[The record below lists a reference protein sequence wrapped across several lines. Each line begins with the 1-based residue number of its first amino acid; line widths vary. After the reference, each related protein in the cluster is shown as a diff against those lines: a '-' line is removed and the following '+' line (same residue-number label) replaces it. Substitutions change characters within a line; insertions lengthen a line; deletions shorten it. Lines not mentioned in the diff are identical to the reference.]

1 MSVFKK
7 FLTEKRRRDYGRK
20 GGQGGTRSTSST
32 PFERRESRS
41 KTQDPSK
48 TTPSRRLGTDKP
60 RVLKSPQGFTI
71 TNMPEPTGNVTT
83 DQVVDTFD
91 QKSKKGSPR
100 GSGGGFGQSK
110 ADAARYA
117 GKPDAAQQAAAAD
130 DIRGRKGTDPTAR
143 KAASN
148 VLGGGRKTPPG
159 EELIGG
165 ETAKPGRGQRYRQRR
180 PSEVRGSG
188 KTDPRLRRAADAIIK
203 DLRAD
208 AKIDAERASAQ
219 SRGTA
224 SRLRTR
230 MSAGYDK
237 NLKATADKVLKQIQG
252 TKGVSQADVSK
263 RQQQYRIKYKEA
275 QLTNKVKPQTK
286 AKVKAL
292 LPSPGQTSAPAQPTT
307 TKRPKNA
314 ASVQT
319 STVKAGGN
327 LEFGKTKTGSFTYSG
342 ASSTNPAVSKAV
354 KTSKVQVAPFK
365 ELPAGNTT
373 VKVGDST
380 KRLNRIKS
388 MKSRQVPAQT
398 GRSATFKT
406 ADPTAASGSTF
417 KSTTPQK
424 VADLGKGTN
433 VRGGQSATIRGS
445 ASSVKPPKMGFDP
458 KKVKQ
463 RAKKIHAIRQHT
475 VRSPLGRVRQVS
487 KFATGGAL
495 LDAGITAG
503 LELYDKSQ
511 ANKAA
516 GGSGALSTKDKAR
529 AIVRGIAGATG
540 FATGAAAAA
549 PIAAAPVP
557 GARPAAFAAGMYTGS
572 KASDWAV
579 KQADKAFDASYDTI
593 AGATKWQKK
602 QMEKINRQNQG
613 AGVSAQQA
621 SFKKGDRAIIRD
633 ADGKERIGYAAKL
646 TGKDGVTK
654 TVYKHAN
661 DPKAQRYTSS
671 SPLER
676 IGRALMPGRY
686 AAKDEAARKKR
697 VADFKKAALATEQYF
712 TFLHITESMIAQGYD
727 AEFIKEFWGWED
739 VKQVEFVNSLD
750 LIEDIFIPDEEFLTE
765 SNDLSEGL
773 VKWIDRMIRRMKT
786 KRVPTP
792 TQTSSGRPIT
802 SSGTGAKGNANVTSS
817 GTPITGSSSVTPPK
831 QTPKLAD
838 KVKTVLNNPK
848 VRTAGLT
855 AAGAGLVT
863 LGGKLALDN
872 NIIPS
877 IPDTPDTKD
886 SDTDPKDPKETPA
899 PKGPKGPVLT
909 GPDGKP
915 VQFPPLT
922 PPPPVPKSREV
933 LRSGHWR
940 AINDPP
946 QFHRD
951 PALADYRNI
960 RATRRR

>member
-1 MSVFKK
+1 MK
-7 FLTEKRRRDYGRK
+7 FLTEKRRGDYGRK
-20 GGQGGTRSTSST
+20 GGQGGTQSTSNT
-32 PFERRESRS
+32 PLNKKESRANM
-41 KTQDPSK
+41 QDPNRSQRGGR
-48 TTPSRRLGTDKP
+48 P
-60 RVLKSPQGFTI
+60 
-71 TNMPEPTGNVTT
+71 
-83 DQVVDTFD
+83 DTV
-91 QKSKKGSPR
+91 R
-100 GSGGGFGQSK
+100 
-110 ADAARYA
+110 
-117 GKPDAAQQAAAAD
+117 
-130 DIRGRKGTDPTAR
+130 
-143 KAASN
+143 
-148 VLGGGRKTPPG
+148 GRKTPVNIPSKSGDLITNFKVDANVPPEEQFQRLLDKATKDASG
-159 EELIGG
+159 ERV
-165 ETAKPGRGQRYRQRR
+165 GRQATH
-180 PSEVRGSG
+180 PV
-188 KTDPRLRRAADAIIK
+188 DAADARKSGKEKTGGRVKGDRPVGAQKPRSRFVKGQGYTIPTKGKPATRIPGGTGTK
-203 DLRAD
+203 TGSLS
-208 AKIDAERASAQ
+208 KGTLKFSGDAEYK
-219 SRGTA
+219 
-224 SRLRTR
+224 RL
-230 MSAGYDK
+230 
-237 NLKATADKVLKQIQG
+237 QG
-252 TKGVSQADVSK
+252 TKGVSQADVSRK
-263 RQQQYRIKYKEA
+263 QQEFRTKYKEA
-275 QLTNKVKPQTK
+275 QLKNKVKPQTK

-292 LPSPGQTSAPAQPTT
+292 LPSVGQTSAPAQPTS

-354 KTSKVQVAPFK
+354 KTSKVQVAPLK

-380 KRLNRIKS
+380 KRLDRIKS
-388 MKSRQVPAQT
+388 MKFRQVPAQT

-424 VADLGKGTN
+424 VADLGKGTK
-433 VRGGQSATIRGS
+433 VRSGQSATIRGN
-445 ASSVKPPKMGFDP
+445 ASSIKPPEVKPRLDSSKVQARARRMAMG
-458 KKVKQ
+458 
-463 RAKKIHAIRQHT
+463 RIG
-475 VRSPLGRVRQVS
+475 RSMRPQIGPIGLGL
-487 KFATGGAL
+487 GAYDAWSE
-495 LDAGITAG
+495 LDA
-503 LELYDKSQ
+503 KS
-511 ANKAA
+511 KDYISR
-516 GGSGALSTKDKAR
+516 GGTGKTTTKDKAR
-529 AIVRGIAGATG
+529 AITRGVASALGYG
-540 FATGAAAAA
+540 VGVGAAA
-549 PIAAAPVP
+549 PIALAPVP

-572 KASDWAV
+572 KASDFAV
-579 KQADKAFDASYDTI
+579 KQADRAFDASYDTI

-602 QMEKINRQNQG
+602 EMEKINRQNQG

-661 DPKAQRYTSS
+661 DPKALRYTSS

-727 AEFIKEFWGWED
+727 AEFIKEFWDWED

-750 LIEDIFIPDEEFLTE
+750 LTEDIFIPDEEFLTE
-765 SNDLSEGL
+765 SNDLSENFR
-773 VKWIDRMIRRMKT
+773 KFIDRLFKRIT
-786 KRVPTP
+786 KKKVPTP

-802 SSGTGAKGNANVTSS
+802 SSGTGTKGNANVTSS

-872 NIIPS
+872 NIIPG

-886 SDTDPKDPKETPA
+886 SDADPKDPKDPKEA
-899 PKGPKGPVLT
+899 DGPKGPVLT

-933 LRSGHWR
+933 LRPGHWR

-960 RATRRR
+960 RATKRR

>member
-1 MSVFKK
+1 MSEPKNFI
-7 FLTEKRRRDYGRK
+7 TERK
-20 GGQGGTRSTSST
+20 AKNFGPQGGQGGIKATRSTPKDMKDAKQKVTQGRLSRPTRVT
-32 PFERRESRS
+32 PN
-41 KTQDPSK
+41 PS
-48 TTPSRRLGTDKP
+48 GM
-60 RVLKSPQGFTI
+60 TI
-71 TNMPEPTGNVTT
+71 TNLPGGNIP
-83 DQVVDTFD
+83 DE
-91 QKSKKGSPR
+91 QKFAELEKLAKQR
-100 GSGGGFGQSK
+100 QS
-110 ADAARYA
+110 RS
-117 GKPDAAQQAAAAD
+117 AAAASD
-130 DIRGRKGTDPTAR
+130 VDVEARTKAANTAARAKETKPPQKIKLAATTKGGEVKTYRLGQSGQPSKEAARTLQRMTTADPVTTAR
-143 KAASN
+143 LQAN
-148 VLGGGRKTPPG
+148 LRKSD
-159 EELIGG
+159 
-165 ETAKPGRGQRYRQRR
+165 TAKKSVSTVSKRGAL
-180 PSEVRGSG
+180 SKKV
-188 KTDPRLRRAADAIIK
+188 DPILK
-203 DLRAD
+203 DLR
-208 AKIDAERASAQ
+208 RQGASQKA
-219 SRGTA
+219 
-224 SRLRTR
+224 LETR

-263 RQQQYRIKYKEA
+263 RQQQYRIKHKET
-275 QLTNKVKPQTK
+275 QLTNIVKPQTK

-307 TKRPKNA
+307 PKQPKIA
-314 ASVQT
+314 TSVQT

-354 KTSKVQVAPFK
+354 KTTKVQVAPFK

-380 KRLNRIKS
+380 KRLDRIKS

-424 VADLGKGTN
+424 VADLGKGTK

-445 ASSVKPPKMGFDP
+445 ASSIKPPKMGFDP
-458 KKVKQ
+458 QKVKQ
-463 RAKKIHAIRQHT
+463 RAKKINAIRQHT
-475 VRSPLGRVRQVS
+475 ARSPLGRVRQVS

-495 LDAGITAG
+495 LDAGITTG
-503 LELYDKSQ
+503 LELYNKSQ

-540 FATGAAAAA
+540 YAAGAAAAA

-621 SFKKGDRAIIRD
+621 SFKKGDKAIIRD
-633 ADGKERIGYAAKL
+633 AGGKERIGYAAKL

-727 AEFIKEFWGWED
+727 AEFIEEFWGWEE
-739 VKQVEFVNSLD
+739 VKQVEFINSLD
-750 LIEDIFIPDEEFLTE
+750 LTEDIFIPDEEFLTE
-765 SNDLSEGL
+765 GNDLSEGL
-773 VKWIDRMIRRMKT
+773 GKWIERIIKRMKT
-786 KRVPTP
+786 KKVPTP
-792 TQTSSGRPIT
+792 TQTASGRPIT
-802 SSGTGAKGNANVTSS
+802 SSGTKVTPTDTKVTSS
-817 GTPITGSSSVTPPK
+817 GTPITGSSSVKPPK

-838 KVKTVLNNPK
+838 KVKTVLSKPG
-848 VRTAGLT
+848 VRNAGLT
-855 AAGAGLVT
+855 AAGAGLVA

-872 NIIPS
+872 NIIPG
-877 IPDTPDTKD
+877 IPDSKD
-886 SDTDPKDPKETPA
+886 SDSSSNTETKDQKPA
-899 PKGPKGPVLT
+899 PTSTDTDAGSGNTPPKGDYRV
-909 GPDGKP
+909 K
-915 VQFPPLT
+915 
-922 PPPPVPKSREV
+922 R
-933 LRSGHWR
+933 LRAGHWR

-946 QFHRD
+946 QFHRN
-951 PALADYRNI
+951 PALAAYRNI
-960 RATRRR
+960 RATKRNY

>member
-1 MSVFKK
+1 MST
-7 FLTEKRRRDYGRK
+7 LKRILEDRK
-20 GGQGGTRSTSST
+20 RPIRVTDNPTGQ
-32 PFERRESRS
+32 
-41 KTQDPSK
+41 
-48 TTPSRRLGTDKP
+48 
-60 RVLKSPQGFTI
+60 TI
-71 TNMPEPTGNVTT
+71 TNLPGGNIP
-83 DQVVDTFD
+83 DE
-91 QKSKKGSPR
+91 QKFSQLERLAKQK
-100 GSGGGFGQSK
+100 QSK
-110 ADAARYA
+110 SAQAAANVADVDPDAARIRN
-117 GKPDAAQQAAAAD
+117 QAAN
-130 DIRGRKGTDPTAR
+130 TAQR
-143 KAASN
+143 ARETK
-148 VLGGGRKTPPG
+148 PP
-159 EELIGG
+159 
-165 ETAKPGRGQRYRQRR
+165 QRR
-180 PSEVRGSG
+180 PLGDTTKGGPVKVITLKPSKPAPAPKPETVKKPVPTVSRRGALS
-188 KTDPRLRRAADAIIK
+188 KQVDPILK
-203 DLRAD
+203 DLR
-208 AKIDAERASAQ
+208 KQGASQKA
-219 SRGTA
+219 
-224 SRLRTR
+224 LETR

-252 TKGVSQADVSK
+252 TKGVSQADVSR
-263 RQQQYRIKYKEA
+263 RQQEYRIKHKET
-275 QLTNKVKPQTK
+275 QIKNKVKPQTK

-292 LPSPGQTSAPAQPTT
+292 LPAPGQTSAPAQPTT

-380 KRLNRIKS
+380 KRLDRIKS

-398 GRSATFKT
+398 GRSVTFKT

-424 VADLGKGTN
+424 VADLGKGTK

-458 KKVKQ
+458 QKVKQ
-463 RAKKIHAIRQHT
+463 RAKKINAIRQHT
-475 VRSPLGRVRQVS
+475 VRSPLGRVRQVT

-495 LDAGITAG
+495 LDAGIGTG

-540 FATGAAAAA
+540 YAAGAAAAA

-602 QMEKINRQNQG
+602 EMEKINRKNQG

-621 SFKKGDRAIIRD
+621 SFKKGDKAIIRD
-633 ADGKERIGYAAKL
+633 AGGKERIGYAAKL

-671 SPLER
+671 NPLER

-727 AEFIKEFWGWED
+727 AEFIEEFWDWED
-739 VKQVEFVNSLD
+739 VRQVEFVNSLD
-750 LIEDIFIPDEEFLTE
+750 LTEDIFIPDEEFLTE
-765 SNDLSEGL
+765 GNDLSEGFG
-773 VKWIDRMIRRMKT
+773 KWIERIIKRMKT
-786 KRVPTP
+786 KKVPTP
-792 TQTSSGRPIT
+792 TQTASGRPIT
-802 SSGTGAKGNANVTSS
+802 SSGTGTKGNANVTSS
-817 GTPITGSSSVTPPK
+817 GTPITGSSSVKPPK

-855 AAGAGLVT
+855 AAGAGLVA

-877 IPDTPDTKD
+877 IPDSKD
-886 SDTDPKDPKETPA
+886 SDSDSSSNTETKDQKPTSTDTDAGSGNTP
-899 PKGPKGPVLT
+899 PKGDYRVK
-909 GPDGKP
+909 
-915 VQFPPLT
+915 
-922 PPPPVPKSREV
+922 R
-933 LRSGHWR
+933 LRAGHWR

-946 QFHRD
+946 QFHRN
-951 PALADYRNI
+951 PALAAYRNI
-960 RATRRR
+960 RATKRNY

>member
-1 MSVFKK
+1 MK

-32 PFERRESRS
+32 PLDRRESS
-41 KTQDPSK
+41 ANFQDPSNTRSK
-48 TTPSRRLGTDKP
+48 RLGTDKP
-60 RVLKSPQGFTI
+60 RVIKAPDGSVTY
-71 TNMPEPTGNVTT
+71 TNMPEPSGSVTT
-83 DQVVDTFD
+83 DQVFD
-91 QKSKKGSPR
+91 AADRKAKKGSPR
-100 GSGGGFGQSK
+100 GSGGGFSQSK
-110 ADAARYA
+110 TDAARYA
-117 GKPDAAQQAAAAD
+117 GKPDVAQQAKVAD
-130 DIRGRKGTDPTAR
+130 DLRTKSGSPTVR
-143 KAASN
+143 QAAGN
-148 VLGGGRKTPPG
+148 ILGGGRKTPPG
-159 EELIGG
+159 EEVIGG
-165 ETAKPGRGQRYRQRR
+165 QTAKPGRGQRYRQTR
-180 PSEVRGSG
+180 PSEVRSSG
-188 KTDPRLRRAADAIIK
+188 KTDPRLRRTADAIIK

-208 AKIDAERASAQ
+208 AKVDAERASAQ

-230 MSAGYDK
+230 MSTGYDK
-237 NLKATADKVLKQIQG
+237 NLKATGDAVLKQIQG
-252 TKGVSQADVSK
+252 TKGVSQADVSRK
-263 RQQQYRIKYKEA
+263 QQEFRTKYKET
-275 QLTNKVKPQTK
+275 QIKNKVKTQTK
-286 AKVKAL
+286 EKVKSL
-292 LPSPGQTSAPAQPTT
+292 LPDPWKTSKSGVDSAKRSVEVIKTPKPTT
-307 TKRPKNA
+307 TKLLPYGSVTVQPSGTPKKAKVDSFADIKYDAKKQRIATMKKGVIPA
-314 ASVQT
+314 APFVTPATSVKAST
-319 STVKAGGN
+319 STVKAP
-327 LEFGKTKTGSFTYSG
+327 EK
-342 ASSTNPAVSKAV
+342 
-354 KTSKVQVAPFK
+354 
-365 ELPAGNTT
+365 
-373 VKVGDST
+373 
-380 KRLNRIKS
+380 
-388 MKSRQVPAQT
+388 MK
-398 GRSATFKT
+398 
-406 ADPTAASGSTF
+406 
-417 KSTTPQK
+417 
-424 VADLGKGTN
+424 
-433 VRGGQSATIRGS
+433 
-445 ASSVKPPKMGFDP
+445 FDP

-463 RAKKIHAIRQHT
+463 RAKKINALRQYT
-475 VRSPLGRVRQVS
+475 VRSPLGRMRFAK

-495 LDAGITAG
+495 TNAVLGTG
-503 LELYDKSQ
+503 LEWWDKSQ

-529 AIVRGIAGATG
+529 AILRGVAGATG
-540 FATGAAAAA
+540 YAAGATAAV
-549 PIAAAPVP
+549 PIAAVPLP
-557 GARPAAFAAGMYTGS
+557 GARPAAIATGMYTGS

-621 SFKKGDRAIIRD
+621 SFKKGNKAIIRD

-661 DPKAQRYTSS
+661 DPRAQRYTSS

-727 AEFIKEFWGWED
+727 AEFIEEFWDWED

-750 LIEDIFIPDEEFLTE
+750 LTEDIFIPDEEFLTE

-773 VKWIDRMIRRMKT
+773 GKWIDRIIRRMKT

-792 TQTSSGRPIT
+792 TQTASGRPIT
-802 SSGTGAKGNANVTSS
+802 SSGTGTKGSTNVTSS
-817 GTPITGSSSVTPPK
+817 GTPITGSSSVKPPK

-838 KVKTVLNNPK
+838 KVKTALNNPK

-872 NIIPS
+872 NIIPG
-877 IPDTPDTKD
+877 IPDRPDSKD
-886 SDTDPKDPKETPA
+886 SDADPKEVPA
-899 PKGPKGPVLT
+899 PKKEPKGPVLT

-922 PPPPVPKSREV
+922 PPPPVPKNREV

-940 AINDPP
+940 AINDP
-946 QFHRD
+946 HNSI
-951 PALADYRNI
+951 AILL
-960 RATRRR
+960 